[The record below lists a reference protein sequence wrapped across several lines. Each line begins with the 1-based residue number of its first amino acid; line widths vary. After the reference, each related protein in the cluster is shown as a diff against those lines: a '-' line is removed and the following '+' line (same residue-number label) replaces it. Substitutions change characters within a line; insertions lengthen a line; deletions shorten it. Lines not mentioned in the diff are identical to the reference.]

1 VATYKLTTYFIPT
14 TMDLTTHIYTS
25 RDELP
30 EKLIEGNLFHG
41 RRLFGI
47 SRLTPRHRPYMV
59 TVEDEEGTVHAQLL
73 AMLRYRSTWLPPY
86 FYMHCRVFGEGV
98 YLPQYNSTNAHSE
111 AKEEL
116 FSMMLKALTK
126 RLGNRVLYME
136 VSNLSHKMFGYK
148 AFRESHFFPVRW
160 MNIHNSLH
168 SRAPEERISE
178 RMKKHLSNAQAKG
191 VTVSEVSDEATFRAF
206 MKLLRKHNFLKPK
219 RYLPPNEFFRQ
230 FMQQEAIDGEPC
242 GRLFVT
248 RYKHYVIGCAAVAYS
263 GREAYLWY
271 SAFRRKSFAL
281 LHPDEVTIWNI
292 LKNAHTRGYNHLSFM
307 DVGLPFRKNSFREF
321 ILRFG
326 GKPTSTYRWFRCSIR
341 WINNALSWFYRD

>member
-1 VATYKLTTYFIPT
+1 
-14 TMDLTTHIYTS
+14 MDLTTHIYTS
-25 RDELP
+25 SDELP

-41 RRLFGI
+41 RRLFAI

-59 TVEDEEGTVHAQLL
+59 TMEDEEGTVHAQLL
-73 AMLRYRSTWLPPY
+73 AMVRYRSSWLPPY

-98 YLPQYNSTNAHSE
+98 YLPQYDSANTHSE
-111 AKEEL
+111 VKEQL
-116 FSMMLKALTK
+116 FSQMLNALTK

-148 AFRESHFFPVRW
+148 AFREAHFFPVRW
-160 MNIHNSLH
+160 MSIHNSLH

-191 VTVSEVSDEATFRAF
+191 VTVNEVSNEATFRAF
-206 MKLLRKHNFLKPK
+206 MKLLRKHNILKPK
-219 RYLPPNEFFRQ
+219 RYLPDNEFFRQ
-230 FMQQEAIDGEPC
+230 FVQQGATNGEPC
-242 GRLFVT
+242 GRLYVT
-248 RYKHYVIGCAAVAYS
+248 HFKNYVIGCAAVAYS

-281 LHPDEVTIWNI
+281 LHPDEVTIWHI
-292 LKNAHTRGYNHLSFM
+292 IKDAHTRGYNHLSFM

-341 WINNALSWFYRD
+341 WINKALSWFYRD